1 MLRNSFDGVE
11 DRRIVVLRLV
21 DPCRD
26 RPHPHQ
32 LRRIR
37 LEQISRIG
45 LVTQPAIIL
54 VELKDSRH
62 PVVDLADQFT
72 FNASVSISDGAA
84 APPWC
89 GMYLRPRTW
98 SVPGR
103 LPAATVGYLP
113 ALRSVSVLRPMPWSG
128 DLTTRSR
135 FSRSASKGRRASM
148 PLPESPVWS

>member
-1 MLRNSFDGVE
+1 MLRKSFDGIE

-54 VELKDSRH
+54 VGLKDSRH
-62 PVVDLADQFT
+62 PVVDLADQFIGRYGDDGEGSLPL
-72 FNASVSISDGAA
+72 ASRVLPVLSDAGDPEWRAVAHRNREGELRLGPLKCLPLEKAINRQDAA
-84 APPWC
+84 APRVC
-89 GMYLRPRTW
+89 FAEHR
-98 SVPGR
+98 
-103 LPAATVGYLP
+103 
-113 ALRSVSVLRPMPWSG
+113 
-128 DLTTRSR
+128 
-135 FSRSASKGRRASM
+135 
-148 PLPESPVWS
+148 